1 METVARK
8 QKIGKRSVLF
18 VGNYDY
24 ITFTCVILLVLIGVV
39 MVFSSSYYE
48 EAVKLLKNSQTPP
61 NVFKYLIR
69 QGVFASI
76 GFCCMALAANFNY
89 RYLKK
94 FTLGIYGAA
103 IFLLVLVLLIGKT
116 AGGSTRWIN
125 LGFFQIQPSEIAKL
139 AVILHISY
147 LLATYRKTL
156 KTIWGYA
163 FIGAILLAPVLL
175 IGVENGSTALI
186 VAIIGAALIFIMSPH
201 TVMILIGGGAVFAAG
216 VAFLFFAAGFRMAR
230 FAAWL
235 DPFSD
240 PVNTGYQIIQSLYA
254 ISSGGL
260 FGLGLGRSRQKLGF
274 IPEAQNDMIFSI
286 ICEELGFFGA
296 ALILLLFGIFIWRGI
311 KIALNASDL
320 FGSLIAS
327 GIVVVIAVQVII
339 NVAVATNSI
348 PNTGIPLPFISYGG
362 TALIVFM
369 TMCGILLNIS
379 RYSKE

>member
-1 METVARK
+1 METVKKPKTGK
-8 QKIGKRSVLF
+8 QNILL

-24 ITFTCVILLVLIGVV
+24 IVFTCIVLLALIGVV

-69 QGVFASI
+69 QGIFAAI

-89 RYLKK
+89 RYLKN
-94 FTLGIYGAA
+94 FTLTLYGVS
-103 IFLLVLVLLIGKT
+103 IFLLVLVLFIGKT

-147 LLATYRKTL
+147 LLSNYRNML

-163 FIGAILLAPVLL
+163 FIGAILIAPVLL

-186 VAIIGAALIFIMSPH
+186 VAIIGAALIFITSPH
-201 TVMILIGGGAVFAAG
+201 TLIILLGGGVVFAAG
-216 VAFLFFAAGFRMAR
+216 IAFLFFAAGFRMAR

-311 KIALNASDL
+311 KIALNSSDL

-327 GIVVVIAVQVII
+327 GIVVVIAVQVKI
-339 NVAVATNSI
+339 NVAVATNSV

-369 TMCGILLNIS
+369 TMSGILLNIS